1 VQNGCSAVLAR
12 GCVGSTTT
20 GARALQMSHV
30 VTEHGG
36 SLKRALVEQPLG
48 LMQVSEQGGGRDAL
62 SWRPHGDDGVPSGI
76 GAIGL
81 RAREGMA
88 QRLGGACAVGG
99 DQR

>member
-1 VQNGCSAVLAR
+1 VQNGCSVVLAR
-12 GCVGSTTT
+12 GCVGS
-20 GARALQMSHV
+20 HV
-30 VTEHGG
+30 VNEHGG

-88 QRLGGACAVGG
+88 QRLGGACAAGG